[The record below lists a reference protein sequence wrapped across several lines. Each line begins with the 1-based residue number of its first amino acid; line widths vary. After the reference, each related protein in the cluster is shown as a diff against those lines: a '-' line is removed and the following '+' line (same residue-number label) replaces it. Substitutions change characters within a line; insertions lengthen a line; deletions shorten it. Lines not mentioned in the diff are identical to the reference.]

1 MITNLLTGNPASAVV
16 GYKRCRPD
24 KVAITKYL
32 GPTLPYVHYRP
43 TEGPLITMTTR
54 NESPSTPT
62 DDLPR
67 VDPPARVSRPVRV
80 YAAFLATGV
89 GRWLAKNIAPKA
101 DPWLLR
107 ATGGQLAMGL
117 MLPSALLTTTGAKT
131 GQPRT
136 NPVFY
141 FHDGPD
147 VIVIASN
154 YGADKHPAW
163 YHNLTADPRVQ
174 IATNGGGPVMSADA
188 VSDPA
193 ERERLWAI
201 ADRIYPLWPDY
212 RRHAA
217 RCHRTIPIIRLRA
230 AAV

>member
-1 MITNLLTGNPASAVV
+1 
-16 GYKRCRPD
+16 
-24 KVAITKYL
+24 
-32 GPTLPYVHYRP
+32 
-43 TEGPLITMTTR
+43 MTTR
-54 NESPSTPT
+54 NESPSTPS

-80 YAAFLATGV
+80 YAAFLGTGV
-89 GRWLAKNIAPKA
+89 GRWLAKNIAPKV

-107 ATGGQLAMGL
+107 ATGGRLAMGL

-163 YHNLTADPRVQ
+163 YYNLSANPRVQ
-174 IATNGGGPVMSADA
+174 IATNGGGPVMLRTRSATPPSESA
-188 VSDPA
+188 SGPWPTGSTHSGPTIGGTP
-193 ERERLWAI
+193 RGAI
-201 ADRIYPLWPDY
+201 APSRSSASAPP
-212 RRHAA
+212 RRDSSSRPGRNSLRLALRRGPA
-217 RCHRTIPIIRLRA
+217 RHHRTVL
-230 AAV
+230 AVGIGQVAP

>member
-1 MITNLLTGNPASAVV
+1 
-16 GYKRCRPD
+16 
-24 KVAITKYL
+24 
-32 GPTLPYVHYRP
+32 
-43 TEGPLITMTTR
+43 MTTR
-54 NESPSTPT
+54 NDSPSTPT

-67 VDPPARVSRPVRV
+67 VDPPARVSRPVRA

-89 GRWLAKNIAPKA
+89 GRWLAKNIAPKV

-107 ATGGQLAMGL
+107 ATGGRLSMGL

-154 YGADKHPAW
+154 YGNDKHPAW
-163 YHNLTADPRVQ
+163 YYNVRTHPRVQ
-174 IATNGGGPVMSADA
+174 IATHGGGPVLTATE
-188 VSDPA
+188 VSDPD
-193 ERERLWAI
+193 ERKRLWAM

-212 RRHAA
+212 RRRAA
-217 RCHRTIPIIRLRA
+217 RCHRTIPIIRLRPA
-230 AAV
+230 TT

>member
-1 MITNLLTGNPASAVV
+1 
-16 GYKRCRPD
+16 
-24 KVAITKYL
+24 
-32 GPTLPYVHYRP
+32 
-43 TEGPLITMTTR
+43 MTTR

-67 VDPPARVSRPVRV
+67 VDPPARVSRPVRA

-89 GRWLAKNIAPKA
+89 GRWLAKNIAPKV

-107 ATGGQLAMGL
+107 ATGGRLAMGL

-163 YHNLTADPRVQ
+163 YHNLTANPRVQ
-174 IATNGGGPVMSADA
+174 IATNGGGPVMTADA

-193 ERERLWAI
+193 ERERLWAM
-201 ADRIYPLWPDY
+201 ADRVYPLWPDY
-212 RRHAA
+212 RRRAA

-230 AAV
+230 TAV

>member
-1 MITNLLTGNPASAVV
+1 
-16 GYKRCRPD
+16 
-24 KVAITKYL
+24 
-32 GPTLPYVHYRP
+32 
-43 TEGPLITMTTR
+43 MTAR

-80 YAAFLATGV
+80 YAAFLAPGV

-101 DPWLLR
+101 DPWLLP
-107 ATGGQLAMGL
+107 ATGGQLALGL
-117 MLPSALLTTTGAKT
+117 MLPSQLLTTTRAKT

-147 VIVIASN
+147 VMVIASN

-163 YHNLTADPRVQ
+163 YHNLTAHPRVQ
-174 IATNGGGPVMSADA
+174 IATNACRPGD
-188 VSDPA
+188 DC
-193 ERERLWAI
+193 
-201 ADRIYPLWPDY
+201 DRVQ
-212 RRHAA
+212 
-217 RCHRTIPIIRLRA
+217 RLRRA
-230 AAV
+230 RTPLGHGRPGLPTLAR

>member
-1 MITNLLTGNPASAVV
+1 
-16 GYKRCRPD
+16 
-24 KVAITKYL
+24 
-32 GPTLPYVHYRP
+32 
-43 TEGPLITMTTR
+43 MTPR
-54 NESPSTPT
+54 NGSPSTPT
-62 DDLPR
+62 DDLPQ
-67 VDPPARVSRPVRV
+67 VDPPARVSRPVRA
-80 YAAFLATGV
+80 YAAFLRTGV
-89 GRWLAKNIAPKA
+89 GRWLAKNIAPKV

-107 ATGGQLAMGL
+107 ATGGRLAMGA

-141 FHDGPD
+141 FHDAPD

-163 YHNLTADPRVQ
+163 YYNLSANPRVQ

-193 ERERLWAI
+193 ERKRLWAM
-201 ADRIYPLWPDY
+201 ADRVYPLWPDY

-217 RCHRTIPIIRLRA
+217 RCHRTIPIIRLSA
-230 AAV
+230 AAT